1 MRAVSP
7 GSQRPVVARRAS
19 KRLQS
24 LTDLATGSGSP
35 LARSPK
41 STRRLSIV
49 LSSIPVAEASGALS
63 GSNVPSS
70 GQVLHASSNQVGE
83 SVKSAGQTDRSSSAM
98 PDASLMRLETEIS
111 NYSLD
116 GATSG
121 AALQK
126 VPSARAPQL
135 RACRLSR
142 APSVRP
148 DSPEQ
153 LAWESQARE
162 DAGGQEFETQAVVRL
177 ESSGLNW
184 SADKGHDTPEDFM
197 WHEVYVTK
205 SKVAHDDRCAGGT
218 A

>member
-1 MRAVSP
+1 MHAVSP
-7 GSQRPVVARRAS
+7 GTQQPVVARRAS

-24 LTDLATGSGSP
+24 LTGLATGSGSP

-41 STRRLSIV
+41 STRQLSFV
-49 LSSIPVAEASGALS
+49 LSSIPVAEASGALL
-63 GSNVPSS
+63 GSNMSTS
-70 GQVLHASSNQVGE
+70 GQALHASGNQFGE
-83 SVKSAGQTDRSSSAM
+83 SIKSARQTDRSSSAM

-126 VPSARAPQL
+126 VPSAWTPQL
-135 RACRLSR
+135 RACRLCR
-142 APSVRP
+142 APSVQQH
-148 DSPEQ
+148 SPEQ
-153 LAWESQARE
+153 LAWDCQARE
-162 DAGGQEFETQAVVRL
+162 DAAGQEFEAQAVIRL

-184 SADKGHDTPEDFM
+184 SADKGHDMPKEFV

-218 A
+218 N